1 MQKGHY
7 EEDEGSQVVHQL
19 LEAVDF
25 MHGRGVMHRDLKLE
39 NVLLVSRDSD
49 VDTKVC
55 DFGIAKIAEPAPC
68 VEPPTSD
75 AVMPLTMQRGVPRS
89 SSFKGSNLYLAP
101 ELIRQ
106 EEYGPEIDVWAVGVI
121 TYGLLAGALPFNSE
135 ANDMREL
142 YTKIVYC
149 DLRFTGEVW
158 EEKSRLSREFI
169 ESLLI
174 VDPER
179 RPKAKE
185 AMGHKWCSQD
195 EVCDFDSNEEESEGK
210 DFGFGC
216 YARSSSPIRLGF
228 GERL

>member
-7 EEDEGSQVVHQL
+7 EEDE
-19 LEAVDF
+19 
-25 MHGRGVMHRDLKLE
+25 GRGVMHRDLKLE

-49 VDTKVC
+49 VDIKVC

-185 AMGHKWCSQD
+185 AMGHKWCSQSAAKAGAAED